1 MEKDIP
7 ESCGWWE
14 CSILEFNEWTREGRL
29 KQGQRIRR
37 KAVGVGADG
46 DLDRYQQGAYVSMF
60 KSGRIASIWVVP
72 QRFQTFVP

>member
-14 CSILEFNEWTREGRL
+14 CSILESSEWTREGRL
-29 KQGQRIRR
+29 KQRFAYKRPTF
-37 KAVGVGADG
+37 GVGADG
-46 DLDRYQQGAYVSMF
+46 DPDRYQQGAYVSML

>member
-1 MEKDIP
+1 M
-7 ESCGWWE
+7 
-14 CSILEFNEWTREGRL
+14 EFNEWTREGRR
-29 KQGQRIRR
+29 RIRR

-72 QRFQTFVP
+72 QRFQTFVPLEKRDEGLFFIQRKEDER